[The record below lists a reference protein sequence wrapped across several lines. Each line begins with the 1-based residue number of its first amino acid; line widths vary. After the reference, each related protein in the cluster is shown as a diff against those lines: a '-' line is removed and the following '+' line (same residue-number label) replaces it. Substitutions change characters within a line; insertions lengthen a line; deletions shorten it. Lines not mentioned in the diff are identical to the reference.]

1 MDATHTLSEPHARL
15 ERQSFHAIA
24 SQTASGLSRTA
35 VALLVGFATKML
47 LTRKMPPAELGMLLA
62 AQSFI
67 GLTLA
72 LTELGMPDAVVRHVG
87 MDATSGMAPNRT
99 VYAAIRVVAPTTL
112 LAAVLVLAGLWTW
125 FGSAMSADALWATAI
140 LTLALPLLAVGNV
153 IGAAY
158 RGVSRLGTKLLLID
172 VARPGVVV
180 VALALS
186 PLVLTRQ
193 ASYVA
198 GLYAGGA
205 LLTTAALW
213 ALFASDRRWT
223 SGGGSTSSE
232 LLRFGVPIAG
242 AAVIAG
248 PLVNSALP
256 LMLTTWSGPTA
267 VAFFTIAISLQAVVY
282 LPVAVFEQAVVP
294 AWSRM
299 AVHASAEDIAG
310 SYKQFSNICFA
321 GATSLGLVIIAN
333 DTALL
338 TFLFGPTY
346 EAASWALRCATIAA
360 LFGALTGPNEAMLR
374 AFGLATS
381 IFNAKIAAAAAGVTA
396 GLILIPT
403 HGLSGAVIA
412 FAVVNVAIN
421 TLYGVT
427 LHAKTGI
434 HPFTWQHSTTLV
446 MAIAGVLAV
455 TVIGDMYPAGA
466 WVVANLLAVVVVA
479 VNADLRLAI
488 WKLVT
493 P

>member
-1 MDATHTLSEPHARL
+1 MEATHTLGEPHARL

-24 SQTASGLSRTA
+24 SQTASGLGWTA
-35 VALLVGFATKML
+35 VALLVGFVTKML
-47 LTRKMPPAELGMLLA
+47 LTRKVPPAELGIVLA

-72 LTELGMPDAVVRHVG
+72 LTQLGIPDAVVRHVG
-87 MDATSGMAPNRT
+87 MDATSDVAPKRT
-99 VYAAIRVVAPTTL
+99 VYAAIRVVAPVTL

-125 FGSAMSADALWATAI
+125 FGRAMSADALWATAI

-158 RGVSRLGTKLLLID
+158 RGVSRLGTKLLMID

-205 LLTTAALW
+205 LVTLAALW

-256 LMLTTWSGPTA
+256 LMLTTWTGPAA
-267 VAFFTIAISLQAVVY
+267 VALFTIALSLQAVVY
-282 LPVAVFEQAVVP
+282 LPIAVFEQAVVP

-299 AVHASAEDIAG
+299 AVHGSAEDISD
-310 SYKQFSNICFA
+310 SYKQFSNMCLA
-321 GATSLGLVIIAN
+321 LATSLGLVIIAN

-338 TFLFGPTY
+338 AFLFGPAY
-346 EAASWALRCATIAA
+346 EAAGWALRCAIIAT

-374 AFGLATS
+374 AFGFTTS
-381 IFNAKIAAAAAGVTA
+381 IFNARMTAAAAGVVA
-396 GLILIPT
+396 GLMLIPAY
-403 HGLSGAVIA
+403 GLSGAVIA
-412 FAVVNVAIN
+412 FAIVNVTIN
-421 TLYGVT
+421 AVYGVT
-427 LHAKTGI
+427 LYAKTGI
-434 HPFTWQHSTTLV
+434 HPFTPRHSTTMA
-446 MAIAGVLAV
+446 MAITGVLAA
-455 TVIGDMYPAGA
+455 TVMGNIYPVGA
-466 WVVANLLAVVVVA
+466 WAVANILAVVVVA

-493 P
+493 R

>member
-1 MDATHTLSEPHARL
+1 MDATPTLGEPQARL

-24 SQTASGLSRTA
+24 SQTASGLSWTA
-35 VALLVGFATKML
+35 VALIVGFVTKML
-47 LTRKMPPAELGMLLA
+47 LTRKVPPAELGMVLA

-87 MDATSGMAPNRT
+87 MDATSGIAPKRT
-99 VYAAIRVVAPTTL
+99 VYAAITVVAPATL
-112 LAAVLVLAGLWTW
+112 LAALLVLAGLWTW
-125 FGSAMSADALWATAI
+125 FGRAMSADALWATAI

-153 IGAAY
+153 IGAAC
-158 RGVSRLGTKLLLID
+158 RGVSRLGTKLLMID

-186 PLVLTRQ
+186 PLALTRQ

-205 LLTTAALW
+205 LVTLAALW

-242 AAVIAG
+242 AALIAG

-256 LMLTTWSGPTA
+256 LMLTAWVGPTA
-267 VAFFTIAISLQAVVY
+267 VAFFTIALSLQAVVY
-282 LPVAVFEQAVVP
+282 LPIGVFEQAVVP

-299 AVHASAEDIAG
+299 AVYASAEDISG
-310 SYKQFSNICFA
+310 SYRQFSNICFA

-338 TFLFGPTY
+338 AFLFGPTY
-346 EAASWALRCATIAA
+346 EAVSWVLRWTTIAT
-360 LFGALTGPNEAMLR
+360 LFGAMTGPNEAMLR

-381 IFNAKIAAAAAGVTA
+381 IFNARMTAAAAGVTA

-403 HGLSGAVIA
+403 YGLSGAVVA
-412 FAVVNVAIN
+412 FVVVNVAIN
-421 TLYGVT
+421 ALYGVT

-434 HPFTWQHSTTLV
+434 HPFTWRHLTTMA
-446 MAIAGVLAV
+446 MAIAGILTV
-455 TVIGDMYPAGA
+455 TVMGNMYPAGG
-466 WVVANLLAVVVVA
+466 WVVAHLLAVVVVA

-488 WKLVT
+488 RKLVT